1 MIEKLNHEK
10 LGKVEGTNPDKI
22 TKDFRGLTYYKS
34 YFECFS
40 I

>member
-10 LGKVEGTNPDKI
+10 LGKESGIKPDKF
-22 TKDFRGLTYYKS
+22 TKDFRGLTNYKS